1 MATVVAQPSAPI
13 KSVSPLPGRRYDH
26 FFFTGMALLMAAT
39 VFVGFAPTY
48 YMAGMFRAPL
58 PSLIVHLHGAVFT
71 GWILL
76 FITQTTLVSA
86 GRVDVHRRLGLVG
99 FCWACLMVVVG
110 VLAATDSLVRADRPG
125 RDPLFFYI
133 IPLGD
138 LLVFAPLIFFA
149 YRARRDSATHK
160 RLMLVATIDLLIAA
174 IARWPVAFVHRN
186 AAHAGMVSC
195 LFLLLLVAYDLW
207 STHKVHRATLWASA
221 FMIFVYA
228 VRIPIGRTQAWHAF
242 AGWVQAVAR

>member
-1 MATVVAQPSAPI
+1 MATVVAQPSAPV
-13 KSVSPLPGRRYDH
+13 KSAPALPGRRYDH
-26 FFFTGMALLMAAT
+26 FFFTGMGLLMAAT

-48 YMAGMFRAPL
+48 YMAGMFHAPL
-58 PSLIVHLHGAVFT
+58 PSLIVHVHGAVFT

-76 FITQTTLVSA
+76 FITQTSLVSA
-86 GRVDVHRRLGLVG
+86 GRVDIHRRLGVVA
-99 FCWACLMVVVG
+99 FFWACLMVVVG

-133 IPLGD
+133 IPLSD
-138 LLVFAPLIFFA
+138 MLVFAPLIFFA

-174 IARWPVAFVHRN
+174 IARWPFAFVHRN
-186 AAHAGMVSC
+186 AGHAGMVSC

-228 VRIPIGRTQAWHAF
+228 VRIPIGKTHAWHAF
-242 AGWVQAVAR
+242 AGWVQSLAR